1 LMEIH
6 GVTYNDEKAA
16 GEMLVQAC
24 TQMKKAHADA
34 ENIGSFWGF
43 QMKISYSLFDNSFY
57 VRLTREASFIVE
69 VKKDPVRNIERIL
82 TAMRNLPG
90 QKKTAEERL
99 EDARQQL
106 VQAKEEVQKPF
117 EKEEELKNVQA
128 ELEKAKQDAQDQ
140 YEAMKIRIKY
150 MYENGG
156 SSMLELLLSSN
167 NLSDFLNEA
176 SNIASISTYDRNML
190 KKYEETQEAIKT
202 QEAQVAEEST
212 SISNLLTEK
221 SSKQQEVQNLV
232 STTND
237 NISSYVNQISASQEE
252 ASALMAQVNSAD
264 SSISQLM
271 EQAEQERAAEEAAA
285 EAAVA
290 AEAARDTED
299 TGAADEGDSSEEA
312 TTDAEEISTDDSSSE
327 SSDAAEDTS
336 GAEDSSTSDDTS
348 ADTSSAEDTS
358 SDSSDSSSSDSGSS
372 SQGTYLGNFMLT
384 GYCNCAQCCGTAG
397 NATASGVMPTAGH
410 TVAMAGVPFGTQLL
424 INGTVYTVEDLG
436 TPYGHVDIYCGSHS
450 EALSFGLQYAD
461 VYQLN

>member
-1 LMEIH
+1 MRKRIANTFVAAALITSIA
-6 GVTYNDEKAA
+6 GTSVWADDVTDLTNKKNAA
-16 GEMLVQAC
+16 ESQLSQTQSELAYLLVQ
-24 TQMKKAHADA
+24 MD
-34 ENIGSFWGF
+34 E
-43 QMKISYSLFDNSFY
+43 L
-57 VRLTREASFIVE
+57 E
-69 VKKDPVRNIERIL
+69 VKMHDKNEEIDQANADLAV
-82 TAMRNLPG
+82 
-90 QKKTAEERL
+90 AE
-99 EDARQQL
+99 QNMQ
-106 VQAKEEVQKPF
+106 
-117 EKEEELKNVQA
+117 N
-128 ELEKAKQDAQDQ
+128 Q
-140 YEAMKIRIKY
+140 YDDMKLRIKY

-190 KKYEETQEAIKT
+190 KKYEETQNAIKT
-202 QEAQVAEEST
+202 QEAQVAKEST

-327 SSDAAEDTS
+327 SSDATEDTS

-436 TPYGHVDIYCGSHS
+436 TPYGHVDIYCSSHS

>member
-1 LMEIH
+1 
-6 GVTYNDEKAA
+6 
-16 GEMLVQAC
+16 
-24 TQMKKAHADA
+24 
-34 ENIGSFWGF
+34 
-43 QMKISYSLFDNSFY
+43 
-57 VRLTREASFIVE
+57 
-69 VKKDPVRNIERIL
+69 
-82 TAMRNLPG
+82 
-90 QKKTAEERL
+90 
-99 EDARQQL
+99 
-106 VQAKEEVQKPF
+106 
-117 EKEEELKNVQA
+117 
-128 ELEKAKQDAQDQ
+128 
-140 YEAMKIRIKY
+140 
-150 MYENGG
+150 
-156 SSMLELLLSSN
+156 
-167 NLSDFLNEA
+167 
-176 SNIASISTYDRNML
+176 
-190 KKYEETQEAIKT
+190 
-202 QEAQVAEEST
+202 
-212 SISNLLTEK
+212 
-221 SSKQQEVQNLV
+221 
-232 STTND
+232 
-237 NISSYVNQISASQEE
+237 
-252 ASALMAQVNSAD
+252 MAQVNSAD

-327 SSDAAEDTS
+327 SSDATEDTS

-372 SQGTYLGNFMLT
+372 SQGKYLGNFMLT

-397 NATASGVMPTAGH
+397 NATASGAMPTAGH